1 MKVDEPSESQRQD
14 VAEETES
21 ESRAEAE
28 VEGAAPD
35 VEEETESESRAE
47 ADVEGAAS
55 DAEAGGEGELFPAN
69 ERNELE
75 QKWNEI
81 QARFVDEPRG
91 SVEEANALVSDLMDR
106 LVSSFSEQR
115 ERLEGQWERGD
126 DVTTEDLRMVLMRYR
141 SFFGR
146 LLQVPVDR

>member
-1 MKVDEPSESQRQD
+1 MNRASRRGRTSQRRL
-14 VAEETES
+14 ES

-35 VEEETESESRAE
+35 VEEETQSESRAE
-47 ADVEGAAS
+47 ADVQGAAS
-55 DAEAGGEGELFPAN
+55 DAEGGGEGELFPAN

-81 QARFVDEPRG
+81 PARFVDEPRG

>member
-1 MKVDEPSESQRQD
+1 MAEPSESQSED
-14 VAEETES
+14 LAAETED
-21 ESRAEAE
+21 ESRAD
-28 VEGAAPD
+28 VDDEGAAPD
-35 VEEETESESRAE
+35 A
-47 ADVEGAAS
+47 
-55 DAEAGGEGELFPAN
+55 EGELFPDN
-69 ERNELE
+69 ERNEL
-75 QKWNEI
+75 QQRWNEI

-91 SVEEANALVSDLMDR
+91 SVEEANALVSELMDR

-126 DVTTEDLRMVLMRYR
+126 DVTTEDLRMVLRRYR

>member
-1 MKVDEPSESQRQD
+1 VNVDEPSESERRD
-14 VAEETES
+14 VAEES
-21 ESRAEAE
+21 
-28 VEGAAPD
+28 
-35 VEEETESESRAE
+35 ESESRAE

-55 DAEAGGEGELFPAN
+55 DTEGHGEGELFPAN
-69 ERNELE
+69 ERDEME

>member
-1 MKVDEPSESQRQD
+1 MAGPN
-14 VAEETES
+14 ES
-21 ESRAEAE
+21 EREHVEAQAEAASPAN
-28 VEGAAPD
+28 VNDEGAA
-35 VEEETESESRAE
+35 
-47 ADVEGAAS
+47 ADVEGG
-55 DAEAGGEGELFPAN
+55 GGEGELFPAA

-75 QKWNEI
+75 ARWNEI

-91 SVEEANALVSDLMDR
+91 SVEEANALVSELMDR

-115 ERLEGQWERGD
+115 ARLEGQWERGD
-126 DVTTEDLRMVLMRYR
+126 DVTTEDLRIVLMRYR